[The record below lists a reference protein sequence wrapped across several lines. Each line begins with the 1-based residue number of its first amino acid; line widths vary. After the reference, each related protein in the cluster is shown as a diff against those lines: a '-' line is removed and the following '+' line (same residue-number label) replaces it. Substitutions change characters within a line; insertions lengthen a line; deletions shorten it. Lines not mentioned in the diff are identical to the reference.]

1 MSDKYEEIKTALS
14 ELTETVKEHVEAG
27 DTATLDMDKLEKDVK
42 SIVAAQVAEKLEE
55 AEDIRPDR
63 PGEFVGP
70 EGFKVPDMGI
80 IKEGK
85 FVGHK
90 LSDVIFAGQFLR
102 RAHSLEPGKVQL
114 PSEALTKLMT
124 ATGSGVGDELVPT
137 AMAAEL
143 WEQLYLQSRV
153 VSTLGMVP
161 MPTDPFDMPGWGTVV
176 FRKATAGEASAAQD
190 IATVKSTMTATEL
203 IAEVNWNYDLNED
216 AIIAVLPSVRGELS
230 RAGYEYADAFCL
242 NADGTATSTG
252 NINLDDDTPP
262 TDSYYLSGGQDG
274 IRHYYIVDRTSQSAN
289 VSTTLTD
296 ALWRAGLAKMGKYAV
311 NPNNVVAFTNVKT
324 YLVSLFSL
332 TNVRTLDKYGPKATI
347 LTGELAK
354 VDGIPIVI
362 SESMLLAEDD
372 GKVCK
377 TAASNDEGQ
386 IALVHTPSWRVGF
399 RRQLLIEIDRD
410 IRKRIFIMVVSFR
423 IAIAARDNGN
433 STKRSDDHTAGI
445 HGITYA

>member
-1 MSDKYEEIKTALS
+1 MSDKYEEIKKSLA
-14 ELTETVKEHVEAG
+14 ELHETMKEHIEAG
-27 DTATLDMDKLEKDVK
+27 DTATLDMDRLEQDVK
-42 SIVAAQVAEKLEE
+42 AMVDIQVAEAQKE
-55 AEDIRPDR
+55 AEDNRPDR

-70 EGFKVPDMGI
+70 EGFKIPDMGI
-80 IKEGK
+80 IKDGK
-85 FVGHK
+85 FAGHK
-90 LSDVIFAGQFLR
+90 LSDVIFAGKFLN
-102 RAHSLEPGKVQL
+102 RAHSLEPGKVRL
-114 PSEALTKLMT
+114 PSDALTKLMT

-143 WEQLYLQSRV
+143 WESLYLQSRV

-176 FRKATAGEASAAQD
+176 FRKATAGEGSAAQD
-190 IATVKSTMTATEL
+190 LATVKSTMTATEL
-203 IAEVNWNYDLNED
+203 IAEVNWNYDLDED
-216 AIIAVLPSVRGELS
+216 AIIAVLPAIRSELS
-230 RAGYEYADAFCL
+230 RAGSEYADAFCL
-242 NADGTATSTG
+242 NADATSAATG
-252 NINLDDDTPP
+252 NINLNDDTPP

-274 IRHYYIVDRTSQSAN
+274 IRHYYLVDRTDQSAN
-289 VSTTLTD
+289 ISTTLTD
-296 ALWRAGLAKMGKYAV
+296 ALWRAGVAKMGKYGV
-311 NPNNVVAFTNVKT
+311 DPNNVVAFTNVKT
-324 YLVSLFSL
+324 YLISLMSL
-332 TNVRTLDKYGPKATI
+332 TNVRTLDKYGPQATI

-354 VDGIPIVI
+354 MDGIPLVI
-362 SESMLLAEDD
+362 SESMPLAGDD
-372 GKVCK
+372 GFVVK

-423 IAIAARDNGN
+423 IALAARDNGN